1 MWQPSAGRWGR
12 SPPLRA
18 WPQPH
23 CTSGPVSGDPILR
36 PHGTDC
42 LFPSLPFPSP
52 PGTAE
57 APEET

>member
-18 WPQPH
+18 WLQPH

-42 LFPSLPFPSP
+42 LFPSP